1 MFKALGSLLDLGW
14 DRLAPAR
21 VPLLLSHA
29 KQGMG
34 FPCSCPAMG
43 GWMGPG
49 ARVSPCPNASG
60 GEGEPAG

>member
-1 MFKALGSLLDLGW
+1 MFKALGSLPDPGC

-21 VPLLLSHA
+21 VPLLLPGA

-34 FPCSCPAMG
+34 FSFSCPAT
-43 GWMGPG
+43 G
-49 ARVSPCPNASG
+49 AGCSQGLGCPHASD